1 MSVFPA
7 GPLASLGDE
16 KLVRLAREENEDA
29 FVLLVTR
36 CMPMLQR
43 LSKKYSSAQ
52 LESEDLLQEGLMAL
66 LSAVR
71 IFREGEGVP
80 FRSYAYACARNRM
93 ISALRQVG
101 GDSREEL
108 SLDSEEHR
116 MPVSDSDDP
125 ARLLLQREEL
135 ADLCLRLRTVLTPVE
150 YRVLMLYLG
159 SYSYRE
165 IARKLNIETKAVD
178 NALQRMRRKL
188 ANAAVL

>member
-1 MSVFPA
+1 
-7 GPLASLGDE
+7 
-16 KLVRLAREENEDA
+16 
-29 FVLLVTR
+29 
-36 CMPMLQR
+36 MLQR